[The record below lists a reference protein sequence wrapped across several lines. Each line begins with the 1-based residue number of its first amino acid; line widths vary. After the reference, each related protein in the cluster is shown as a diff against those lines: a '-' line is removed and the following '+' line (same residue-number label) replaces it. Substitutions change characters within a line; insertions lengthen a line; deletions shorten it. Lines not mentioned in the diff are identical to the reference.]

1 MMVPLFW
8 PEVGLS
14 VSQPEPWLYPT
25 VALQFM
31 MPPATL
37 STAMYAW
44 LTLKPPENAV
54 RVSPEVEAES
64 LGKYPA
70 WQSPTM
76 LQSDGG
82 EAASNLGTG
91 AVADA
96 VCTVETGA
104 NEILSCATAGA
115 VTFGRAMKVGN
126 CALSTALGLASTT

>member
-1 MMVPLFW
+1 MTVPLFW
-8 PEVGLS
+8 PEAGLS

-25 VALQFM
+25 LALQFM

-37 STAMYAW
+37 STAMKTA
-44 LTLKPPENAV
+44 LLKPPENAV
-54 RVSPEVEAES
+54 RLRPEADAES

-76 LQSDGG
+76 LQSEGG
-82 EAASNLGTG
+82 VAASNLGTG

-96 VCTVETGA
+96 VSTVETGA

-115 VTFGRAMKVGN
+115 VTFGIAMNVGN
-126 CALSTALGLASTT
+126 CASSTRLGFASTT